1 LAYGGSNSPDAM
13 SESRSTQNE
22 LSDDVLDKRPSISNS
37 PCLAARRHFTFPHFT
52 RSVQRILINKSERDA
67 AAQPG
72 PTPTAVRL
80 PNSDQSVN
88 DQQKQSSILVGIDWA
103 DKTHSFH
110 LIDPAGVTASGN
122 LDQSPEAIE
131 TGFSVDSQSILMHV

>member
-1 LAYGGSNSPDAM
+1 M
-13 SESRSTQNE
+13 
-22 LSDDVLDKRPSISNS
+22 K
-37 PCLAARRHFTFPHFT
+37 
-52 RSVQRILINKSERDA
+52 KSKRDA

-72 PTPTAVRL
+72 PTPMAVQL

-103 DKTHSFH
+103 DKTHAFH

-122 LDQSPEAIE
+122 LVFQTKEGHFGYAALISR
-131 TGFSVDSQSILMHV
+131 SQWILPVSALERA

>member
-1 LAYGGSNSPDAM
+1 M
-13 SESRSTQNE
+13 
-22 LSDDVLDKRPSISNS
+22 K
-37 PCLAARRHFTFPHFT
+37 
-52 RSVQRILINKSERDA
+52 KSKRDA
-67 AAQPG
+67 TAQPG

-103 DKTHSFH
+103 DKTHAFH
-110 LIDPAGVTASGN
+110 LIDPDGVTASGN